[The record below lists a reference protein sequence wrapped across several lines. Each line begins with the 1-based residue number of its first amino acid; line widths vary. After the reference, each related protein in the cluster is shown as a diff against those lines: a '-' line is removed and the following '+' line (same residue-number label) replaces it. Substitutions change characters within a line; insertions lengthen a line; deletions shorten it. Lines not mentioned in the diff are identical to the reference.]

1 MKLKEFDINYNSIG
15 DYSKDL
21 RFYDFENKEQASY
34 WTDNNRVYFRSVII
48 KNADINSFVVLNR
61 FFAKDKNRC
70 YLQGRM
76 LKNADSKY
84 FETLNYCY
92 AKDNRNAWT
101 TGGIVK
107 NIDIK
112 TFEVCDEGIRK
123 NKYKFSRQEF
133 NDGKM
138 REVKIL
144 IPYGYAKDKN
154 NVYYENFSGKP
165 KIVKKA
171 NPKTFKSLNNGLFG
185 LDDTLVFYEQST
197 LKKANPNHWK
207 LIDEEKSLEYSKD
220 EKSIYS
226 YNKEIKNADLET
238 FKLYPIEKSIKLY
251 GKGGVLEG
259 EKKSIQ
265 YYGTDKFNIYNGANV
280 TTLKEIEQ
288 N

>member
-21 RFYDFENKEQASY
+21 RFYDFENKEQDSY

-61 FFAKDKNRC
+61 FFAK
-70 YLQGRM
+70 
-76 LKNADSKY
+76 Y

-92 AKDNRNAWT
+92 AKDNRSVWT

-251 GKGGVLEG
+251 GQGGVIEG
-259 EKKSIQ
+259 EKKIVE
-265 YYGTDKFNIYNGANV
+265 YYGRDKFNIYNGIKV
-280 TTLKEIEQ
+280 TTLNEIEQ